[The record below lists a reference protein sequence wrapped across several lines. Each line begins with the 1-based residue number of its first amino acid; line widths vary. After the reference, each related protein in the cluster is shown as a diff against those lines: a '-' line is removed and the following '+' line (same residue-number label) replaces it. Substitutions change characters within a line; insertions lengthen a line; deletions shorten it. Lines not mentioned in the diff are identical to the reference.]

1 MSEGSRR
8 LEQACAD
15 HPQTGGWNGADLNG
29 DGRIIEGVTIED
41 YRGSDDRGI
50 IEGVTS
56 AGEVI
61 ERVRSEAAVHE
72 TIDRSIGRDCQR
84 ERPLD

>member
-1 MSEGSRR
+1 MLDDPVDPAANGYALPTIPRQEG
-8 LEQACAD
+8 
-15 HPQTGGWNGADLNG
+15 GGRWIRAQ
-29 DGRIIEGVTIED
+29 
-41 YRGSDDRGI
+41 
-50 IEGVTS
+50 
-56 AGEVI
+56 VI